1 MYILEKFMN
10 KKIIFHIDV
19 NSAFLSWEA
28 LRLLE
33 NGYETD
39 IRTIPSIIGGDR
51 EMRHGIVLA
60 KSTPAKKYGVVTAEP
75 IAQALKKCPNL
86 AIFPSH
92 HDYYHKCS
100 NAFMNI
106 LRRYAPIVE
115 QYSIDEAFC
124 DMSGTSSLY
133 GDLVEFAHK
142 LKGIIFE
149 ELGFTVNIGVST
161 NKLLAKMASDF
172 EKPYKVHTLFPEE
185 IPAKLWPL
193 PVRDLFFVGKSSYSK
208 MQNLGIRTI
217 GDLAKMDID
226 ILRLHFK
233 KQGETFYNF
242 ANGIAT
248 DALEINEPQNKGYSN
263 AITLPYD
270 VTDAS
275 AAHQILL
282 SLCEVTCSRIRAD
295 KAFVNVVGVQ
305 IVDCEFNKTSK
316 QMSLDR
322 STNATV
328 EVYDF
333 AIQLFDQLWNKQP
346 IRLLSVNT
354 SKASDE
360 NYEQFDL
367 FDNGKCEKLRELDSA
382 IDKIRDK
389 YGDKSIVRASL
400 VNAEISVKDK
410 KKGDN

>member
-1 MYILEKFMN
+1 MGN
-10 KKIIFHIDV
+10 KVIFHIDV

-33 NGYETD
+33 NGYKTD

-51 EMRHGIVLA
+51 EKRHGIVLA
-60 KSTPAKKYGVVTAEP
+60 KSTPAKKYGIVTAEP
-75 IAQALKKCPNL
+75 IGQALKKCPHL
-86 AIFPSH
+86 EVFPSH
-92 HDYYHKCS
+92 YDYYHKCS
-100 NAFMNI
+100 IAFMDI

-124 DMSGTSSLY
+124 DMSGTTSLY
-133 GDLVEFAHK
+133 GDMVEFAEK
-142 LKGIIFE
+142 LKETIYN
-149 ELGFTVNIGVST
+149 ELGFTVNVGIST

-172 EKPYKVHTLFPEE
+172 EKPYKVHTLFPDE
-185 IPAKLWPL
+185 IPTKLWPL
-193 PVRDLFFVGKSSYSK
+193 PVKELFFVGKSSYAK

-217 GDLAKMDID
+217 GDLAKMDLD

-248 DALEINEPQNKGYSN
+248 DVLEIHEPQNKGYSN

-275 AAHQILL
+275 SAHQILL

-305 IVDCEFNKTSK
+305 IVDSDFNKTSK
-316 QMSLDR
+316 QVTLDR
-322 STNATV
+322 STNVTD
-328 EVYDF
+328 EVYSL
-333 AIQLFDQLWNKQP
+333 ATQLFDQLWNKEP

-360 NYEQFDL
+360 DYNQFDF
-367 FDNGKCEKLRELDSA
+367 FDNGKHEKLRELDSA

-389 YGDKSIVRASL
+389 YGDKSIMRAAL
-400 VNAEISVKDK
+400 INADVKAK
-410 KKGDN
+410 NKYKSE

>member
-1 MYILEKFMN
+1 MGN
-10 KKIIFHIDV
+10 KVIFHIDV

-33 NGYETD
+33 CGYETD

-51 EMRHGIVLA
+51 EKRHGIVLA
-60 KSTPAKKYGVVTAEP
+60 KSTPAKKYGIVTAEP
-75 IAQALKKCPNL
+75 IGQALKKCPNL
-86 AIFPSH
+86 EVFPSH
-92 HDYYHKCS
+92 YDYYHKCS
-100 NAFMNI
+100 NAFMDI

-124 DMSGTSSLY
+124 DMSGTTSLY
-133 GDLVEFAHK
+133 GDLVEFAEK
-142 LKGIIFE
+142 LKETIYN
-149 ELGFTVNIGVST
+149 ELGFTVNVGVST

-172 EKPYKVHTLFPEE
+172 EKPYKVHTLFPDE

-193 PVRDLFFVGKSSYSK
+193 PVKELFFVGKSSYAK

-217 GDLAKMDID
+217 GDLAKMDLD

-248 DALEINEPQNKGYSN
+248 DALEIHEPQNKGYSN

-270 VTDAS
+270 ATDAS
-275 AAHQILL
+275 SAHQILL

-295 KAFVNVVGVQ
+295 KAFVNVIGVQ
-305 IVDCEFNKTSK
+305 IVDSDFNKTSK
-316 QMSLDR
+316 QITLDR
-322 STNATV
+322 STNVTD
-328 EVYDF
+328 EVYSL
-333 AIQLFDQLWNKQP
+333 ATQLFDQLWDKEP

-360 NYEQFDL
+360 DYNQFDF
-367 FDNGKCEKLRELDSA
+367 FDNGKHEKLRELDSA

-389 YGDKSIVRASL
+389 YGDKSIMRAAL
-400 VNAEISVKDK
+400 INADVKAK
-410 KKGDN
+410 NKYKSE

>member
-1 MYILEKFMN
+1 MHN
-10 KKIIFHIDV
+10 KIIYHIDV

-33 NGYETD
+33 QGYDTD

-51 EMRHGIVLA
+51 EKRHGIVLA
-60 KSTPAKKYGVVTAEP
+60 KSTPAKKYGIVTAEP
-75 IAQALKKCPNL
+75 IGQALKKCPNL
-86 AIFPSH
+86 AVFPSH
-92 HDYYHKCS
+92 YDYYQKCS
-100 NAFMNI
+100 KAFMDI

-115 QYSIDEAFC
+115 QYSVDEAFC
-124 DMSGTSSLY
+124 DMTGTASLY
-133 GDLVEFAHK
+133 GNLTDFAIK
-142 LKGIIFE
+142 IKDTIYN
-149 ELGFTVNIGVST
+149 ELGFTVNVGVST

-172 EKPYKVHTLFPEE
+172 EKPNKVHTLFPEE

-193 PVRDLFFVGKSSYSK
+193 PVKELFFVGKSSYGK

-217 GDLAKMDID
+217 GDLAKMDPD

-248 DALEINEPQNKGYSN
+248 DVLEIHDPVNKGYSN
-263 AITLPYD
+263 AITLPKD
-270 VTDAS
+270 ITDS
-275 AAHQILL
+275 EAAHQIIL

-295 KAFVNVVGVQ
+295 KAYVNVVGVQ

-316 QMSLDR
+316 QLTLDR
-322 STNATV
+322 STNVTG
-328 EVYDF
+328 EIYDL
-333 AIQLFDQLWNKQP
+333 AIKLFDQLWTKEP
-346 IRLLSVNT
+346 IRLLSVTT

-360 NYEQFDL
+360 NYEQIDL
-367 FDNGKCEKLRELDSA
+367 FDNGKHEKLKGLDSA

-389 YGDKSIVRASL
+389 YGDKSIMRASL
-400 VNAEISVKDK
+400 VNADVRAKNKYKSEE
-410 KKGDN
+410 

>member
-1 MYILEKFMN
+1 MSN
-10 KKIIFHIDV
+10 KIIFHIDV

-51 EMRHGIVLA
+51 QKRHGIVLA

-75 IAQALKKCPNL
+75 IGQALKKCPNL
-86 AIFPSH
+86 QVFPSH
-92 HDYYHKCS
+92 YDYYHKCS
-100 NAFMNI
+100 KEFMKI
-106 LRRYAPIVE
+106 LQRYAPIVE

-124 DMSGTSSLY
+124 DMTGTSTMY
-133 GDLVEFAHK
+133 GDMIEFAHK
-142 LKGIIFE
+142 LKQIIYD

-185 IPAKLWPL
+185 IPNKLWPL
-193 PVRDLFFVGKSSYSK
+193 PVRELFFVGKSSYTK

-242 ANGIAT
+242 ANGIST
-248 DALEINEPQNKGYSN
+248 NALDISEPINKGYSN
-263 AITLPYD
+263 SITLPKD
-270 VTDAS
+270 VTDIS
-275 AAHQILL
+275 TAHQILL
-282 SLCEVTCSRIRAD
+282 SLCEITCSRIRAD
-295 KAFVNVVGVQ
+295 KAFINVIGVQ
-305 IVDCEFNKTSK
+305 IVDNEFNKTSK

-322 STNATV
+322 STNVTD
-328 EVYDF
+328 EVYNVV
-333 AIQLFDQLWNKQP
+333 IQLFDQLWNKQP
-346 IRLLSVNT
+346 IRLLGVQT
-354 SKASDE
+354 SKASDD

-367 FDNGKCEKLRELDSA
+367 FDNGKHEKLKDLDNA
-382 IDKIRDK
+382 LDKIRDK
-389 YGDKSIVRASL
+389 YGDKSIMRASL
-400 VNAEISVKDK
+400 VNADVRAKNKYRSE
-410 KKGDN
+410 